1 MNQVSII
8 IPVHN
13 TPEEYLRECLHSVL
27 RQDYTNWEAI
37 LIDDGSTSGAERIC
51 DEYAAKDARFCV
63 IHQRQSGVSAARN
76 AGMAAANGDWLIFLD
91 SDDWWEDNLLSSAMK
106 KLAEEPADL
115 LVFSY
120 WNTFNAA
127 ENVLSSVHGTAILR
141 HTKHDH
147 NGEELQLGML
157 DRNDRYIAAYYM
169 AHRGCS

>member
-76 AGMAAANGDWLIFLD
+76 AGMAAA
-91 SDDWWEDNLLSSAMK
+91 K
-106 KLAEEPADL
+106 RRPRPQRPAIRPVPPDAL
-115 LVFSY
+115 PY
-120 WNTFNAA
+120 
-127 ENVLSSVHGTAILR
+127 
-141 HTKHDH
+141 
-147 NGEELQLGML
+147 
-157 DRNDRYIAAYYM
+157 
-169 AHRGCS
+169 CSTVSGSCCGAG